1 MNENKKEI
9 RKIYNLLY
17 GMYIAAKEQ
26 RMEFIFK
33 NDIEQFNYLLDKLLN
48 LTGDEYFKMYKV
60 EKNDYY
66 NERTFRKE
74 IYLIKILPMVE

>member
-1 MNENKKEI
+1 
-9 RKIYNLLY
+9 
-17 GMYIAAKEQ
+17 MYIAAKEQ

-66 NERTFRKE
+66 NERT
-74 IYLIKILPMVE
+74 

>member
-33 NDIEQFNYLLDKLLN
+33 NDIEQFNYLLVN
-48 LTGDEYFKMYKV
+48 Y
-60 EKNDYY
+60 
-66 NERTFRKE
+66 
-74 IYLIKILPMVE
+74 